1 MTKTYTRA
9 TKVATSV
16 LIFGVA
22 ASLAGNIQA
31 IHLDNAKPGIGAI
44 ASAIVWPLVL
54 FGVVELLL
62 HTPWLASWRDRLT
75 KGATVLAVGAVA
87 AWVSYWH
94 LANVL
99 SHYGYDV
106 ASRYAGPVAVDMAMV
121 LSALALNRVGQAR
134 RTQSAK
140 TVDVSTDTL
149 PDGTVVDIANGQ
161 IVGVGRTVDAED
173 MASGQANDYVLPSG
187 DIVPLASWQDGLNRA
202 VTDAGQELATEA
214 EDWLAGL
221 RDRVPSEP
229 TLPVPVPVIPGP
241 APRERKPR
249 AERQID
255 PDEAI
260 RLVAVGLVED
270 HYNKGEIAELLAGW
284 YGVST
289 RTIRRQG
296 WWTAAMGR
304 DASEG
309 ANAS

>member
-9 TKVATSV
+9 TIVATLV
-16 LIFGVA
+16 LAFGVL
-22 ASLAGNIQA
+22 ASLAGNVQA

-44 ASAIVWPLVL
+44 ISATLWPLVL

-62 HTPWLASWRDRLT
+62 HTPWVANWRDHVT
-75 KGATVLAVGAVA
+75 KVATVLAVASVA
-87 AWVSYWH
+87 AWISYWH

-134 RTQSAK
+134 RTQAAK
-140 TVDVSTDTL
+140 NRHITDDK
-149 PDGTVVDIANGQ
+149 PWEDMANWTAP
-161 IVGVGRTVDAED
+161 VATAED
-173 MASGQANDYVLPSG
+173 MAMQTAYIEDVAEDVAN
-187 DIVPLASWQDGLNRA
+187 WQDGLNRA
-202 VTDAGQELATEA
+202 VSDAGQELATEA

-221 RDRVPSEP
+221 RDRVPVVP
-229 TLPVPVPVIPGP
+229 TPAVPVVPGP

-260 RLVAVGLVED
+260 PLVAVGLVEG
-270 HYNKGEIAELLAGW
+270 HYGKGEIAELLAGW